1 MVTGAWASSLVLV
14 SSIPTLSSL
23 ASLDLR
29 GDRSTRMTSGTERV
43 TTSSEPKAAACVQ
56 SPKAGRVKFL
66 WDARGRPQL
75 RSCHARPCGQAPT
88 NHRGAYTNSS
98 QSAPVLFPSPARSS
112 PGSPEPR
119 PGAGIR
125 GCRCSR
131 LRSRLRQ
138 PGSWLPSL
146 SPVAFT
152 EDESPRGR
160 APSQRRPP
168 AHLHLATGEGG
179 GDGVLPARRGG
190 AGLGE
195 GTRGRVA
202 SSLAP
207 RGTAGWPGSAAPP
220 PPPANEWP
228 GPTKCY
234 VSLPP
239 DTPSSDVASL
249 VPRAGWRH
257 FPWSPS

>member
-1 MVTGAWASSLVLV
+1 MVSAWASSLVLV
-14 SSIPTLSSL
+14 SSIPALSSL

-43 TTSSEPKAAACVQ
+43 TTSSEPKAAACVH

-75 RSCHARPCGQAPT
+75 RRCHARPCGQDPT
-88 NHRGAYTNSS
+88 NHGGAYTNSS

-160 APSQRRPP
+160 APSQRRPQ
-168 AHLHLATGEGG
+168 AHLHLATGHPRNYGYLKG
-179 GDGVLPARRGG
+179 SDGVE
-190 AGLGE
+190 GE
-195 GTRGRVA
+195 FP
-202 SSLAP
+202 SSLPLGA
-207 RGTAGWPGSAAPP
+207 
-220 PPPANEWP
+220 
-228 GPTKCY
+228 
-234 VSLPP
+234 
-239 DTPSSDVASL
+239 
-249 VPRAGWRH
+249 
-257 FPWSPS
+257 